1 MHGDTVDRIL
11 ANWHRERPDLDV
23 APMALYGRL
32 ARLADVLAREFEPV
46 YAQFGL
52 GGGKFDVLA
61 TLRRSGAPYRQTP
74 TALSR
79 SLLLSSGGMTHR
91 LDHLESAG
99 LIVRL
104 PDPAD
109 RRGSLVQ
116 LTDLG
121 REAIDRALEA
131 HVVNL
136 HRVFDTAV
144 PPEDRELLAGLLRA
158 LLVSLEPGEAAI
170 PRAQGD
176 GRSVEA
182 TAE

>member
-1 MHGDTVDRIL
+1 
-11 ANWHRERPDLDV
+11 
-23 APMALYGRL
+23 MALYGRL
-32 ARLADVLAREFEPV
+32 VRLADVLAREFEPV
-46 YAQFGL
+46 YSRFGL

-61 TLRRSGAPYRQTP
+61 TLRRSGPPYRQTP

-91 LDHLESAG
+91 LDHLEAAG

-121 REAIDRALEA
+121 REAIDRALDA
-131 HVVNL
+131 HVDNL
-136 HRVFDTAV
+136 HRVFDSAL

-158 LLVSLEPGEAAI
+158 LLVSIEPAETTT
-170 PRAQGD
+170 PRSYGD
-176 GRSVEA
+176 GRSFEA
-182 TAE
+182 TEV